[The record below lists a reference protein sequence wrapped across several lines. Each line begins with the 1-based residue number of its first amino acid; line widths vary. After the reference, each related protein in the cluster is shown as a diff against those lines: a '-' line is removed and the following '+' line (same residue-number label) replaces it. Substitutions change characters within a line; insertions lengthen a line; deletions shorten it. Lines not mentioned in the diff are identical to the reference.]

1 VIVSSSGFLCNEFIF
16 INGENEMSMYVPS
29 VSRISP
35 RRLAVLLLS
44 ALILCGTAGCYTQ
57 PVRHLAGDIMLIK
70 AGETSREE
78 AKAIMGEPDSTRK
91 VSATVE
97 EWIYQEED
105 KSMWQKTPVVGD
117 SFSAKGYKTVA
128 LMVEGDVVTAARY
141 GTYVKDEL
149 AWKEDCKW
157 QKIEDKPQAKDDNK

>member
-1 VIVSSSGFLCNEFIF
+1 
-16 INGENEMSMYVPS
+16 MSMYVPS

-35 RRLAVLLLS
+35 RRLAVLLTA
-44 ALILCGTAGCYTQ
+44 ALLLFGTAGCYNT
-57 PVRHLAGDIMLIK
+57 PVRHLAGDIILIK
-70 AGETSREE
+70 AGETTREE
-78 AKAIMGEPDSTRK
+78 AKAIMGEPDSTRQ

-128 LMVEGDVVTAARY
+128 LMLEGNVVTAARY

-157 QKIEDKPQAKDDNK
+157 QKIEDKPQVKDDSK